1 MARIMAGR
9 FEENKPLGKETNPT
23 ILFLGLRIAT
33 GLLLPVLL
41 IHCGVPQ
48 RQLAM
53 GPGQRRTWSG
63 TGILHDRGR
72 R

>member
-1 MARIMAGR
+1 MARIMEGR
-9 FEENKPLGKETNPT
+9 FEGNKPLGKETNPT

-41 IHCGVPQ
+41 IHCDAPQ

-53 GPGQRRTWSG
+53 DSGYRRTYLVWNG
-63 TGILHDRGR
+63 NFA
-72 R
+72 